1 MKNNKLNR
9 NVNKVITLTMAGA
22 VALSA
27 PLSFVYAS
35 PDASEEHEYTDIH
48 GVCDICGETKED
60 GNHFT
65 ENIDDGIIEID
76 PNDTENDK
84 KDDDVIIVDTCD
96 EDHIEYPFL
105 DLDND
110 GFCDNCGAEKKENT
124 ETEIPE
130 EKNLKDFTFFIKGYT
145 ASDEDI
151 TNIYNKLKTDGK
163 YKLSYSD
170 NKTEKDLKVK
180 VNIYNNNDEIIDNFV
195 LSNSDNIIKNLPDKN
210 EQGYEQF
217 SCKYELV
224 AENLHYTK
232 NGKYLMYSSIITE
245 DGEIPVLKLFQL
257 TPCISH
263 GIFESPIH
271 IEKELG
277 IVCDY
282 NSSDFDLDLFLEN
295 EEIKD
300 FLFKDVAL
308 NKDCCCES
316 GIPDLPDLPDIP
328 ETSETTESTETSETT
343 EEKPSTETSEEK
355 PSTETSETTEEKP
368 STETSEEKP
377 STETSETTEEKPST
391 ETSEEKPSTETS
403 ETTEEKPSTETSEE
417 KPSTETSETTEEKPS
432 TETSEEKPSTETS
445 ETTEEKPSTE
455 TTTTPTPEPVKPV
468 NPTPKPVKPVEPT
481 PTTETTTTTTTIT
494 EDRGK
499 VDPSETVK
507 NEMVQTGDI
516 ATNTYYGGYFLATAF
531 GVLTAFFKKFKK

>member
-35 PDASEEHEYTDIH
+35 PDADEQHEYTDIH

-124 ETEIPE
+124 ENTESTETTE
-130 EKNLKDFTFFIKGYT
+130 EPNEKVYKDFSFFIKGYNT

-195 LSNSDNIIKNLPDKN
+195 LSNSDNIIKNLLDED
-210 EQGYEQF
+210 EQGYKQF

-224 AENLHYTK
+224 ADNLHYTK
-232 NGKYLMYSSIITE
+232 NGKCFMYSSIKTE
-245 DGEIPVLKLFQL
+245 NGEIPVLKLFQL
-257 TPCISH
+257 TPCTNHSD
-263 GIFESPIH
+263 FENPVH
-271 IEKELG
+271 IEKEFG
-277 IVCDY
+277 VVCDY
-282 NSSDFDLDLFLEN
+282 NNPNFDLDLFLED
-295 EEIKD
+295 EEIENFFFGNIVVD
-300 FLFKDVAL
+300 
-308 NKDCCCES
+308 KDCCCVS
-316 GIPDLPDLPDIP
+316 GVPDLPDLPDIST
-328 ETSETTESTETSETT
+328 ETTETTESTETE
-343 EEKPSTETSEEK
+343 STETESSETE
-355 PSTETSETTEEKP
+355 STETE
-368 STETSEEKP
+368 STETES
-377 STETSETTEEKPST
+377 SETES
-391 ETSEEKPSTETS
+391 S
-403 ETTEEKPSTETSEE
+403 ETRT
-417 KPSTETSETTEEKPS
+417 
-432 TETSEEKPSTETS
+432 
-445 ETTEEKPSTE
+445 TE

-468 NPTPKPVKPVEPT
+468 NPVEPVKPVEPT
-481 PTTETTTTTTTIT
+481 PTPITTTTETTTTTTET
-494 EDRGK
+494 GK
-499 VDPSETVK
+499 VDPSEK
-507 NEMVQTGDI
+507 NEMVQTGDL
-516 ATNTYYGGYFLATAF
+516 ATNTYYGGYFLVTAF

>member
-9 NVNKVITLTMAGA
+9 NVNKVITIGMAGA

-35 PDASEEHEYTDIH
+35 PDADEQHEYTDIH

-60 GNHFT
+60 GNHFVD
-65 ENIDDGIIEID
+65 EIIDDGIIEID

-96 EDHIEYPFL
+96 EDHIEYPFV

-124 ETEIPE
+124 ENTESTEIPE
-130 EKNLKDFTFFIKGYT
+130 EKKDFTFFIKGYNT
-145 ASDEDI
+145 ASDKDI
-151 TNIYNKLKTDGK
+151 TNIYNKLKTEGK
-163 YKLSYSD
+163 YKLSYTD

-180 VNIYNNNDEIIDNFV
+180 VNIYNKNDKELIDNFI
-195 LSNSDNIIKNLPDKN
+195 LSNSDKIIKNLPDKDK
-210 EQGYEQF
+210 EGYEQF
-217 SCKYELV
+217 SCNYELV

-232 NGKYLMYSSIITE
+232 DGKCFMYSSIITE
-245 DGEIPVLKLFQL
+245 YGEIPVLKLFQL
-257 TPCISH
+257 TPCTNH

-271 IEKELG
+271 IEGEYG

-282 NSSDFDLDLFLEN
+282 NSPDFDLDLFLEN
-295 EEIKD
+295 EEIQK
-300 FLFKDVAL
+300 FFFPSLTP
-308 NKDCCCES
+308 NKDCVCAG
-316 GIPDLPDLPDIP
+316 GIPDLPPLPEIP
-328 ETSETTESTETSETT
+328 DTSESTETT
-343 EEKPSTETSEEK
+343 
-355 PSTETSETTEEKP
+355 
-368 STETSEEKP
+368 
-377 STETSETTEEKPST
+377 ETTEEKPST

-468 NPTPKPVKPVEPT
+468 NPTPEPVKPVEPT

>member
-60 GNHFT
+60 GNHFVD
-65 ENIDDGIIEID
+65 EIIDDGIIEID

-130 EKNLKDFTFFIKGYT
+130 EKNLKDFTFFIKGYNT
-145 ASDEDI
+145 ADDEDM
-151 TNIYNKLKTDGK
+151 TNIYNKLKTNGK

-210 EQGYEQF
+210 EQGHAQF

-224 AENLHYTK
+224 ADNLHYTK
-232 NGKYLMYSSIITE
+232 NNKCFMYSSIITE
-245 DGEIPVLKLFQL
+245 DGEIPVLKFFELGS
-257 TPCISH
+257 CKNH
-263 GIFESPIH
+263 GAFESPVH

-282 NSSDFDLDLFLEN
+282 NNPDFDLDLFLEN
-295 EEIKD
+295 EEIEN
-300 FLFKDVAL
+300 FFFSDVVVD
-308 NKDCCCES
+308 KDCCCAS
-316 GIPDLPDLPDIP
+316 GIPDLPDLPDI
-328 ETSETTESTETSETT
+328 STETTETT
-343 EEKPSTETSEEK
+343 EEPSTETTEEPSTETTEEPSTETTEEPSTETSEE
-355 PSTETSETTEEKP
+355 P
-368 STETSEEKP
+368 STETSEEP
-377 STETSETTEEKPST
+377 STETS
-391 ETSEEKPSTETS
+391 
-403 ETTEEKPSTETSEE
+403 
-417 KPSTETSETTEEKPS
+417 
-432 TETSEEKPSTETS
+432 
-445 ETTEEKPSTE
+445 EKPSTE

-468 NPTPKPVKPVEPT
+468 NPVEPVKPVEPT
-481 PTTETTTTTTTIT
+481 PTPITTTTETTTLT

-499 VDPSETVK
+499 VDPSESK

-516 ATNTYYGGYFLATAF
+516 GTTTYYGGYFLATGFA
-531 GVLTAFFKKFKK
+531 VLGAFFKKFKK

>member
-9 NVNKVITLTMAGA
+9 NVNKVITIGMAGA

-27 PLSFVYAS
+27 PLSFVYAA
-35 PDASEEHEYTDIH
+35 PDASEEHEYVDIH
-48 GVCDICGETKED
+48 GSCDICGESKED

-130 EKNLKDFTFFIKGYT
+130 EKNLKDFTFFIKGYNT

-245 DGEIPVLKLFQL
+245 DGEIPILKLFQL

-328 ETSETTESTETSETT
+328 ETSESTETTETT
-343 EEKPSTETSEEK
+343 EEPSTETTEIPSTETTEEPSTETTEEPSTETTEEPSTETTEEPSTETTEEPSTETTEEPSTETTEEPSTETSEE
-355 PSTETSETTEEKP
+355 P
-368 STETSEEKP
+368 STETSEE
-377 STETSETTEEKPST
+377 
-391 ETSEEKPSTETS
+391 
-403 ETTEEKPSTETSEE
+403 
-417 KPSTETSETTEEKPS
+417 
-432 TETSEEKPSTETS
+432 
-445 ETTEEKPSTE
+445 PSTE
-455 TTTTPTPEPVKPV
+455 TTTTTETTTPEPVKPV
-468 NPTPKPVKPVEPT
+468 NPTPEPVKPDDN
-481 PTTETTTTTTTIT
+481 TTTTTTTTLT

-499 VDPSETVK
+499 VDPSE
-507 NEMVQTGDI
+507 NEMVQTGDL
-516 ATNTYYGGYFLATAF
+516 ATNTYYGGYFLVTAF

>member
-1 MKNNKLNR
+1 MKNNKNI
-9 NVNKVITLTMAGA
+9 NKIITLGMAGA

-27 PLSFVYAS
+27 PLSFVYA
-35 PDASEEHEYTDIH
+35 TD
-48 GVCDICGETKED
+48 DI
-60 GNHFT
+60 
-65 ENIDDGIIEID
+65 
-76 PNDTENDK
+76 
-84 KDDDVIIVDTCD
+84 IIVDSCD
-96 EDHIEYPFL
+96 EDHIEYPFV

-130 EKNLKDFTFFIKGYT
+130 EKNLKDFTFFIKGYNT
-145 ASDEDI
+145 ADDEDM
-151 TNIYNKLKTDGK
+151 TNIYNKLKTNGK

-195 LSNSDNIIKNLPDKN
+195 LSNSDNIIKNLLDED
-210 EQGYEQF
+210 EQGYKQF

-232 NGKYLMYSSIITE
+232 DNKCFMYSSIKTE
-245 DGEIPVLKLFQL
+245 NGEIPVLKLFQL
-257 TPCISH
+257 TPCTNHSD
-263 GIFESPIH
+263 FENPVH
-271 IEKELG
+271 IEKEFG
-277 IVCDY
+277 VVCDY
-282 NSSDFDLDLFLEN
+282 NNPNFDLDLFLED
-295 EEIKD
+295 EEIENFFFGNIVVD
-300 FLFKDVAL
+300 
-308 NKDCCCES
+308 KDCCCVS
-316 GIPDLPDLPDIP
+316 GVPDLPDLPDIST
-328 ETSETTESTETSETT
+328 ETTETTESTETE
-343 EEKPSTETSEEK
+343 STETE
-355 PSTETSETTEEKP
+355 STETE
-368 STETSEEKP
+368 STETE
-377 STETSETTEEKPST
+377 STETEST
-391 ETSEEKPSTETS
+391 ETESSETESSETESTETESS
-403 ETTEEKPSTETSEE
+403 ETESSETESTETESSETE
-417 KPSTETSETTEEKPS
+417 STETESSETES
-432 TETSEEKPSTETS
+432 TETESTETESS
-445 ETTEEKPSTE
+445 ETESSETRTTE

-468 NPTPKPVKPVEPT
+468 NPVEPVKPVEPT

>member
-27 PLSFVYAS
+27 PLSFVYAA
-35 PDASEEHEYTDIH
+35 PDASEEHEYVDIH
-48 GVCDICGETKED
+48 GSCDICGESKED
-60 GNHFT
+60 GNHF
-65 ENIDDGIIEID
+65 I
-76 PNDTENDK
+76 
-84 KDDDVIIVDTCD
+84 DDVIIDDGVIEVDPDTS
-96 EDHIEYPFL
+96 EDDVIIDDTTEIP
-105 DLDND
+105 DTSETTDIIID
-110 GFCDNCGAEKKENT
+110 DATSEST
-124 ETEIPE
+124 ETESTETTE
-130 EKNLKDFTFFIKGYT
+130 EPDEKVYKDFSFFIKGYNT
-145 ASDEDI
+145 ASDKDI

-163 YKLSYSD
+163 YKLSYVD

-180 VNIYNNNDEIIDNFV
+180 VNIYNNDKELIDNFI
-195 LSNSDNIIKNLPDKN
+195 LSNSDKIIKNLPDKDK
-210 EQGYEQF
+210 EGYEQF
-217 SCKYELV
+217 SCNYELI

-232 NGKYLMYSSIITE
+232 DGKCFMYSSIITE
-245 DGEIPVLKLFQL
+245 DGEIPVLKFFRLVKC
-257 TPCISH
+257 TNCGNS
-263 GIFESPIH
+263 ESPIH
-271 IEKELG
+271 IDKEYG
-277 IVCDY
+277 VVCDY
-282 NSSDFDLDLFLEN
+282 NNPDFDLDLFLEN

-300 FLFKDVAL
+300 FFSVSGVID
-308 NKDCCCES
+308 KDCVCAG
-316 GIPDLPDLPDIP
+316 GIPDLPPLPEIP
-328 ETSETTESTETSETT
+328 DTSE
-343 EEKPSTETSEEK
+343 
-355 PSTETSETTEEKP
+355 
-368 STETSEEKP
+368 
-377 STETSETTEEKPST
+377 
-391 ETSEEKPSTETS
+391 
-403 ETTEEKPSTETSEE
+403 
-417 KPSTETSETTEEKPS
+417 STETSETTEEKPS

-468 NPTPKPVKPVEPT
+468 NPTPEPVKPVEPT

>member
-35 PDASEEHEYTDIH
+35 PDADEQHEYTDIH

-60 GNHFT
+60 GNHFVD
-65 ENIDDGIIEID
+65 EIIDDGIIEID

-96 EDHIEYPFL
+96 EDHIEYPFV

-124 ETEIPE
+124 ENTESTEIPE
-130 EKNLKDFTFFIKGYT
+130 EKKDFTFFIKGYNT
-145 ASDEDI
+145 ADDKNI

-195 LSNSDNIIKNLPDKN
+195 LSNSDNIIKNLLDED
-210 EQGYEQF
+210 EQGYKQF

-232 NGKYLMYSSIITE
+232 DNKCFMYSSIKTE
-245 DGEIPVLKLFQL
+245 NGEIPVLKLFQL
-257 TPCISH
+257 TPCTNHSD
-263 GIFESPIH
+263 FENPVH
-271 IEKELG
+271 IEKEFG
-277 IVCDY
+277 VVCDY
-282 NSSDFDLDLFLEN
+282 NNPNFDLDLFLED
-295 EEIKD
+295 EEIENFFFGNIVVD
-300 FLFKDVAL
+300 
-308 NKDCCCES
+308 KDCCCVS
-316 GIPDLPDLPDIP
+316 GVPDLPDLPDIST
-328 ETSETTESTETSETT
+328 ETTETTESTETE
-343 EEKPSTETSEEK
+343 STETESSETE
-355 PSTETSETTEEKP
+355 STETE
-368 STETSEEKP
+368 STETE
-377 STETSETTEEKPST
+377 STETESSETESSETEST
-391 ETSEEKPSTETS
+391 ETESSETESSETESTETESS
-403 ETTEEKPSTETSEE
+403 ETESTETESSETE
-417 KPSTETSETTEEKPS
+417 STETES
-432 TETSEEKPSTETS
+432 TETESTETESTETESS
-445 ETTEEKPSTE
+445 ETESSETRTTE

-468 NPTPKPVKPVEPT
+468 NPVEPVKPVEPT
-481 PTTETTTTTTTIT
+481 PTPITTTTETTTTTTET
-494 EDRGK
+494 GK
-499 VDPSETVK
+499 VDPSEK
-507 NEMVQTGDI
+507 NEIVQTGDL
-516 ATNTYYGGYFLATAF
+516 ATNTYYGGYFLTGGFA
-531 GVLTAFFKKFKK
+531 VLTAFFKKFKK

>member
-35 PDASEEHEYTDIH
+35 PDADEQHEYTDIH

-130 EKNLKDFTFFIKGYT
+130 EKNLKDFTFFIKGYNT

-210 EQGYEQF
+210 EQCYEQF

-257 TPCISH
+257 TPCTNHSD
-263 GIFESPIH
+263 FENPVH
-271 IEKELG
+271 IEKEFG
-277 IVCDY
+277 VVCDY
-282 NSSDFDLDLFLEN
+282 NNPNFDLDLFLED
-295 EEIKD
+295 EEIENFFFGNIVVD
-300 FLFKDVAL
+300 
-308 NKDCCCES
+308 KDCCCVS
-316 GIPDLPDLPDIP
+316 GVPDLPDLPDIST
-328 ETSETTESTETSETT
+328 ETTETTESTETE
-343 EEKPSTETSEEK
+343 STETE
-355 PSTETSETTEEKP
+355 STETE
-368 STETSEEKP
+368 STETE
-377 STETSETTEEKPST
+377 STETEST
-391 ETSEEKPSTETS
+391 ETESSETESSETESTETESS
-403 ETTEEKPSTETSEE
+403 ETESTETESSETE
-417 KPSTETSETTEEKPS
+417 STETESSETES
-432 TETSEEKPSTETS
+432 TETESTETESTETESTETESS
-445 ETTEEKPSTE
+445 ETESSETRTTE

-468 NPTPKPVKPVEPT
+468 NPVEPVKPVEPT
-481 PTTETTTTTTTIT
+481 PTPITTTTETTTTTTET
-494 EDRGK
+494 GK
-499 VDPSETVK
+499 VDPSEK
-507 NEMVQTGDI
+507 NEIVQTGDL

>member
-35 PDASEEHEYTDIH
+35 PDADEQHEYTDIH

-60 GNHFT
+60 GNHFVD
-65 ENIDDGIIEID
+65 EIIDDGIIEID

-96 EDHIEYPFL
+96 EDHIEYPFV

-124 ETEIPE
+124 ENTESTEIPE
-130 EKNLKDFTFFIKGYT
+130 EKKDFTFFIKGYNT
-145 ASDEDI
+145 ADDKNI

-195 LSNSDNIIKNLPDKN
+195 LSNSDNIIKNLLDED
-210 EQGYEQF
+210 EQGYKQF

-224 AENLHYTK
+224 ADNLHYTK
-232 NGKYLMYSSIITE
+232 NGKCFMYSSIKTE
-245 DGEIPVLKLFQL
+245 NGEIPVLKLFQL
-257 TPCISH
+257 TPCTNHSD
-263 GIFESPIH
+263 FENPVH
-271 IEKELG
+271 IEKEFG
-277 IVCDY
+277 VVCDY
-282 NSSDFDLDLFLEN
+282 NNPNFDLDLFLED
-295 EEIKD
+295 EEIENFFFGNIVVD
-300 FLFKDVAL
+300 
-308 NKDCCCES
+308 KDCCCVS
-316 GIPDLPDLPDIP
+316 GVPDLPDLPDIST
-328 ETSETTESTETSETT
+328 ETTETTESTETE
-343 EEKPSTETSEEK
+343 STETESSETE
-355 PSTETSETTEEKP
+355 STETE
-368 STETSEEKP
+368 STETES
-377 STETSETTEEKPST
+377 SETES
-391 ETSEEKPSTETS
+391 S
-403 ETTEEKPSTETSEE
+403 ETRT
-417 KPSTETSETTEEKPS
+417 
-432 TETSEEKPSTETS
+432 
-445 ETTEEKPSTE
+445 TE

-468 NPTPKPVKPVEPT
+468 NPVEPVKPVEPT
-481 PTTETTTTTTTIT
+481 PTPITTTTETTTTTTET
-494 EDRGK
+494 GK
-499 VDPSETVK
+499 VDPSEK
-507 NEMVQTGDI
+507 NEMVQTGDL
-516 ATNTYYGGYFLATAF
+516 ATNTYYGGYFLVTAF

>member
-35 PDASEEHEYTDIH
+35 PDADEQHEYTDIH

-124 ETEIPE
+124 ENTESTETTE
-130 EKNLKDFTFFIKGYT
+130 EPNEKVYKDFSFFIKGYNT

-195 LSNSDNIIKNLPDKN
+195 LSNSDNIIKNLPDED
-210 EQGYEQF
+210 EQGHAQF

-224 AENLHYTK
+224 ADNLHYTK
-232 NGKYLMYSSIITE
+232 NNKCFMYSSIITE
-245 DGEIPVLKLFQL
+245 DGEIPVLKFFELGS
-257 TPCISH
+257 CKNH
-263 GIFESPIH
+263 GVFESPVH
-271 IEKELG
+271 VEKELG

-282 NSSDFDLDLFLEN
+282 NNPDFDLDLFLEN
-295 EEIKD
+295 EEIEN
-300 FLFKDVAL
+300 FFFNDVVVD
-308 NKDCCCES
+308 KDCCCVS
-316 GIPDLPDLPDIP
+316 GIPDLPELPDLP

-343 EEKPSTETSEEK
+343 AEKPSTETSEEK

-391 ETSEEKPSTETS
+391 ETSEEKPSTET
-403 ETTEEKPSTETSEE
+403 TTT
-417 KPSTETSETTEEKPS
+417 
-432 TETSEEKPSTETS
+432 
-445 ETTEEKPSTE
+445 TE
-455 TTTTPTPEPVKPV
+455 TTTPEPVKPV
-468 NPTPKPVKPVEPT
+468 NPVEPVKPVEPT
-481 PTTETTTTTTTIT
+481 PTPITTTTETTTTTTET
-494 EDRGK
+494 GK
-499 VDPSETVK
+499 VDPSEK
-507 NEMVQTGDI
+507 NEMVQTGDL
-516 ATNTYYGGYFLATAF
+516 ATNTYYGGYFLVTAF

>member
-232 NGKYLMYSSIITE
+232 NGKCFMYSSIKTE
-245 DGEIPVLKLFQL
+245 NGEIPVLKLFQL
-257 TPCISH
+257 TPCTNHSD
-263 GIFESPIH
+263 FENPVH
-271 IEKELG
+271 IEKEFG
-277 IVCDY
+277 VVCDY
-282 NSSDFDLDLFLEN
+282 NNPNFDLDLFLED
-295 EEIKD
+295 EEIENFFFGNIVVD
-300 FLFKDVAL
+300 
-308 NKDCCCES
+308 KDCCCVS
-316 GIPDLPDLPDIP
+316 GVPDLPDLPDIST
-328 ETSETTESTETSETT
+328 ETTETTESTETE
-343 EEKPSTETSEEK
+343 STETESSETE
-355 PSTETSETTEEKP
+355 STETE
-368 STETSEEKP
+368 STETES
-377 STETSETTEEKPST
+377 SETES
-391 ETSEEKPSTETS
+391 S
-403 ETTEEKPSTETSEE
+403 ETRT
-417 KPSTETSETTEEKPS
+417 
-432 TETSEEKPSTETS
+432 
-445 ETTEEKPSTE
+445 TE

-468 NPTPKPVKPVEPT
+468 NPVEPVKPVEPT
-481 PTTETTTTTTTIT
+481 PTPITTTTETTTTTTET
-494 EDRGK
+494 GK
-499 VDPSETVK
+499 VDPSEK
-507 NEMVQTGDI
+507 NEMVQTGDL
-516 ATNTYYGGYFLATAF
+516 ATNTYYGGYFLVTAF

>member
-9 NVNKVITLTMAGA
+9 NVNKVITIGMAGA

-35 PDASEEHEYTDIH
+35 PDADEQHEYTDIH

-60 GNHFT
+60 GNHFVD
-65 ENIDDGIIEID
+65 EIIDDGIIEID

-96 EDHIEYPFL
+96 EDHIEYPFV

-124 ETEIPE
+124 ENTESTETTE
-130 EKNLKDFTFFIKGYT
+130 EPNEKVYKDFSFFIKGYNT
-145 ASDEDI
+145 ASDKDI

-163 YKLSYSD
+163 YKLSYVD

-180 VNIYNNNDEIIDNFV
+180 VNIYNNDKELIDNFI
-195 LSNSDNIIKNLPDKN
+195 LSNSDKIIKNLPDKDK
-210 EQGYEQF
+210 EGYEQF
-217 SCKYELV
+217 SCNYELI

-232 NGKYLMYSSIITE
+232 DGKCFMYSSIITE
-245 DGEIPVLKLFQL
+245 DGEIPVLKFFRLVKC
-257 TPCISH
+257 TNCGNS
-263 GIFESPIH
+263 ESPIH
-271 IEKELG
+271 IDKEYG
-277 IVCDY
+277 VVCDY
-282 NSSDFDLDLFLEN
+282 NNPDFDLDLFLEN

-300 FLFKDVAL
+300 FFSVSGVID
-308 NKDCCCES
+308 KDCVCAG
-316 GIPDLPDLPDIP
+316 GIPDLPPLPEIP
-328 ETSETTESTETSETT
+328 DTSE
-343 EEKPSTETSEEK
+343 
-355 PSTETSETTEEKP
+355 STETSETTEEKP

-468 NPTPKPVKPVEPT
+468 EPT

>member
-35 PDASEEHEYTDIH
+35 PDADEQHEYTDIH

-60 GNHFT
+60 GNHFVD
-65 ENIDDGIIEID
+65 EIIDDGIIEID

-96 EDHIEYPFL
+96 EDHIEYPFV

-130 EKNLKDFTFFIKGYT
+130 EKNLKDFTFFIKGYNT
-145 ASDEDI
+145 ADDENI
-151 TNIYNKLKTDGK
+151 INIYNKLKTDGK
-163 YKLSYSD
+163 YKLSYND

-195 LSNSDNIIKNLPDKN
+195 LSNSDNIIKNLPDED
-210 EQGYEQF
+210 EQGHKQF

-224 AENLHYTK
+224 ADNLHYTK
-232 NGKYLMYSSIITE
+232 NNKCFMYSSIITE
-245 DGEIPVLKLFQL
+245 DGEIPILKFFELGS
-257 TPCISH
+257 CKNH
-263 GIFESPIH
+263 GVFESPVH

-282 NSSDFDLDLFLEN
+282 NNPDFDLDLFLEN
-295 EEIKD
+295 EEIEN
-300 FLFKDVAL
+300 FFFSDVVVD
-308 NKDCCCES
+308 KDCCCAS
-316 GIPDLPDLPDIP
+316 GIPDLPELPDLP
-328 ETSETTESTETSETT
+328 ETSETTESTETSENT

-377 STETSETTEEKPST
+377 STETSESTEEKPST
-391 ETSEEKPSTETS
+391 ETSEEKPSTET
-403 ETTEEKPSTETSEE
+403 TT
-417 KPSTETSETTEEKPS
+417 
-432 TETSEEKPSTETS
+432 
-445 ETTEEKPSTE
+445 TE
-455 TTTTPTPEPVKPV
+455 TTTPEPVKPV
-468 NPTPKPVKPVEPT
+468 NPVEPVKPVEPT
-481 PTTETTTTTTTIT
+481 PTPITTTTETTTTTTET
-494 EDRGK
+494 GK
-499 VDPSETVK
+499 VDPSEK
-507 NEMVQTGDI
+507 NEMVQTGDL
-516 ATNTYYGGYFLATAF
+516 ATNTYYGGYFLVTAF

>member
-9 NVNKVITLTMAGA
+9 NVNKVITIGMAGA

-27 PLSFVYAS
+27 PLSFVYAA
-35 PDASEEHEYTDIH
+35 PDASEEHEYVDIH
-48 GVCDICGETKED
+48 GSCDICGESKED
-60 GNHFT
+60 GNHF
-65 ENIDDGIIEID
+65 
-76 PNDTENDK
+76 
-84 KDDDVIIVDTCD
+84 DDVIIDDGVIEVDPDTS
-96 EDHIEYPFL
+96 EDDVIIDDTTEIP
-105 DLDND
+105 DTSETTDIIID
-110 GFCDNCGAEKKENT
+110 DATSEST
-124 ETEIPE
+124 ETESTETTE
-130 EKNLKDFTFFIKGYT
+130 EPDEKVYKDFSFFIKGYNT
-145 ASDEDI
+145 ASDKDI

-163 YKLSYSD
+163 YKLSYVD

-180 VNIYNNNDEIIDNFV
+180 VNIYNNDKELIDNFI
-195 LSNSDNIIKNLPDKN
+195 LSNSDKIIKNLPDKDK
-210 EQGYEQF
+210 EGYEQF
-217 SCKYELV
+217 SCNYELI

-232 NGKYLMYSSIITE
+232 DGKCFMYSSIITE
-245 DGEIPVLKLFQL
+245 DGEIPVLKFFRLVKC
-257 TPCISH
+257 TNCGNS
-263 GIFESPIH
+263 ESPIH
-271 IEKELG
+271 IDKEYG
-277 IVCDY
+277 VVWDY
-282 NSSDFDLDLFLEN
+282 NNPDFDLDLFLEN

-300 FLFKDVAL
+300 FFSVSGVID
-308 NKDCCCES
+308 KDCVCAG
-316 GIPDLPDLPDIP
+316 GIPDLPPLPEIP
-328 ETSETTESTETSETT
+328 DTSE
-343 EEKPSTETSEEK
+343 
-355 PSTETSETTEEKP
+355 STETSETTEEKP

-468 NPTPKPVKPVEPT
+468 NPTPEPVKPVEPT

>member
-27 PLSFVYAS
+27 PLSFVYAA
-35 PDASEEHEYTDIH
+35 PDASEEHEYVDIH
-48 GVCDICGETKED
+48 GSCDICGESKED
-60 GNHFT
+60 GNHF
-65 ENIDDGIIEID
+65 I
-76 PNDTENDK
+76 
-84 KDDDVIIVDTCD
+84 DDVIIDDGVIEVDPDTS
-96 EDHIEYPFL
+96 EDDVIIDDTTEIP
-105 DLDND
+105 DTSETTDIIID
-110 GFCDNCGAEKKENT
+110 DATSEST
-124 ETEIPE
+124 ETESTETTE
-130 EKNLKDFTFFIKGYT
+130 ELDEKVYKDFSFFIKGYNT
-145 ASDEDI
+145 ASDKDI
-151 TNIYNKLKTDGK
+151 TNIYNKLKTEGK
-163 YKLSYSD
+163 YKLSYTD

-180 VNIYNNNDEIIDNFV
+180 VNIYNKNDKELIDNFI
-195 LSNSDNIIKNLPDKN
+195 LSNSDKIIKNLPDKDK
-210 EQGYEQF
+210 EGYEQF
-217 SCKYELV
+217 SCNYELV

-232 NGKYLMYSSIITE
+232 DGKCFMYSSIITE
-245 DGEIPVLKLFQL
+245 YGEIPVLKLFQL
-257 TPCISH
+257 TPCTNH

-271 IEKELG
+271 IEGEYG

-282 NSSDFDLDLFLEN
+282 NSPDFDLDLFLEN
-295 EEIKD
+295 EEIQK
-300 FLFKDVAL
+300 FFFPSLTP
-308 NKDCCCES
+308 NKDCVCAG
-316 GIPDLPDLPDIP
+316 GIPDLPPLPEIP
-328 ETSETTESTETSETT
+328 DTSESTETT
-343 EEKPSTETSEEK
+343 
-355 PSTETSETTEEKP
+355 ETTEEKP

-468 NPTPKPVKPVEPT
+468 NPTPEPVKPVEPT

>member
-1 MKNNKLNR
+1 MKNNKNI
-9 NVNKVITLTMAGA
+9 NKIITLGMAGA
-22 VALSA
+22 VALST
-27 PLSFVYAS
+27 PLSFVYA
-35 PDASEEHEYTDIH
+35 TD
-48 GVCDICGETKED
+48 DI
-60 GNHFT
+60 
-65 ENIDDGIIEID
+65 
-76 PNDTENDK
+76 
-84 KDDDVIIVDTCD
+84 IIVDSCD
-96 EDHIEYPFL
+96 EDHIEYPFV

-110 GFCDNCGAEKKENT
+110 GFCDNCGTEKKENT
-124 ETEIPE
+124 ENTETETPD
-130 EKNLKDFTFFIKGYT
+130 EKNLKDFTFFIKGYNT

-210 EQGYEQF
+210 EQGYKQF

-328 ETSETTESTETSETT
+328 ETSETTESTETSENT

-417 KPSTETSETTEEKPS
+417 KPSTETSESTEEKPS
-432 TETSEEKPSTETS
+432 TETSEEKPSTET
-445 ETTEEKPSTE
+445 TTTE
-455 TTTTPTPEPVKPV
+455 TTTPEPVKPV
-468 NPTPKPVKPVEPT
+468 NPVEPVKPVEPT
-481 PTTETTTTTTTIT
+481 PTPITTTTETTTTTTET
-494 EDRGK
+494 GK
-499 VDPSETVK
+499 VDPSEK
-507 NEMVQTGDI
+507 NEMVQTGDL
-516 ATNTYYGGYFLATAF
+516 ATNTYYGGYFLTGGFA
-531 GVLTAFFKKFKK
+531 VLTAFFKKFKK

>member
-9 NVNKVITLTMAGA
+9 NVNKVITIGMAGA

-27 PLSFVYAS
+27 PLSFVYAA
-35 PDASEEHEYTDIH
+35 PDASEEHEYVDIH
-48 GVCDICGETKED
+48 GSCDICGESKED
-60 GNHFT
+60 GNHF
-65 ENIDDGIIEID
+65 
-76 PNDTENDK
+76 
-84 KDDDVIIVDTCD
+84 DDVIIDDGVIEVDPDTS
-96 EDHIEYPFL
+96 EDDVIIDDTTEIP
-105 DLDND
+105 DTSETTDIIID
-110 GFCDNCGAEKKENT
+110 DATSEST
-124 ETEIPE
+124 ETESTETTE
-130 EKNLKDFTFFIKGYT
+130 EPDEKVYKDFSFFIKGYNT
-145 ASDEDI
+145 ASDKDI

-163 YKLSYSD
+163 YKLSYVD

-180 VNIYNNNDEIIDNFV
+180 VNIYNNDKELIDNFI
-195 LSNSDNIIKNLPDKN
+195 LSNSDKIIKNLPDKDK
-210 EQGYEQF
+210 EGYEQF
-217 SCKYELV
+217 SCNYELI

-232 NGKYLMYSSIITE
+232 DGKCFMYSSIITE
-245 DGEIPVLKLFQL
+245 DGEIPVLKFFRLVKC
-257 TPCISH
+257 TNCGNS
-263 GIFESPIH
+263 ESPIH
-271 IEKELG
+271 IDKEYG
-277 IVCDY
+277 VVCDY
-282 NSSDFDLDLFLEN
+282 NNPDFDLDLFLEN

-300 FLFKDVAL
+300 FFSVSGVID
-308 NKDCCCES
+308 KDCVCAG
-316 GIPDLPDLPDIP
+316 GIPDLPPLPEIP
-328 ETSETTESTETSETT
+328 DTSESTETSETT

-355 PSTETSETTEEKP
+355 PSTETSETT
-368 STETSEEKP
+368 
-377 STETSETTEEKPST
+377 
-391 ETSEEKPSTETS
+391 EEKPSTETS

-468 NPTPKPVKPVEPT
+468 EPT

>member
-151 TNIYNKLKTDGK
+151 TNIYNKLKTNGK

-217 SCKYELV
+217 SCVYELV
-224 AENLHYTK
+224 ADNLHYTK
-232 NGKYLMYSSIITE
+232 NGKCFMYSSIITE
-245 DGEIPVLKLFQL
+245 DGEIPVLKFFELGS
-257 TPCISH
+257 CKNH
-263 GIFESPIH
+263 GVFESPVH

-282 NSSDFDLDLFLEN
+282 NNPDFDLDLFLEN
-295 EEIKD
+295 EEIEN
-300 FLFKDVAL
+300 FFFSDVVVD
-308 NKDCCCES
+308 KDCCCVS
-316 GIPDLPDLPDIP
+316 GIPDLPDLPDIS
-328 ETSETTESTETSETT
+328 TETTESTEEPSTETT
-343 EEKPSTETSEEK
+343 EEPSTETSEE
-355 PSTETSETTEEKP
+355 P
-368 STETSEEKP
+368 STETSEEP
-377 STETSETTEEKPST
+377 STETS
-391 ETSEEKPSTETS
+391 
-403 ETTEEKPSTETSEE
+403 
-417 KPSTETSETTEEKPS
+417 
-432 TETSEEKPSTETS
+432 
-445 ETTEEKPSTE
+445 EKPSTE
-455 TTTTPTPEPVKPV
+455 TTTTTETTTPEPVKPV
-468 NPTPKPVKPVEPT
+468 NPTPEPVKPDDN
-481 PTTETTTTTTTIT
+481 TTTTTTTTLT

-499 VDPSETVK
+499 VDPSEK
-507 NEMVQTGDI
+507 NEMVQTGDL
-516 ATNTYYGGYFLATAF
+516 ATNTYYGGYFLVTAF

>member
-35 PDASEEHEYTDIH
+35 PDADEQHEYTDIH

-60 GNHFT
+60 GNHFVD
-65 ENIDDGIIEID
+65 EIIDDGIIEID

-84 KDDDVIIVDTCD
+84 KDDDVIIDDTTEIPD
-96 EDHIEYPFL
+96 TSETTDIIIDDATSES
-105 DLDND
+105 
-110 GFCDNCGAEKKENT
+110 T
-124 ETEIPE
+124 ETESTETTE
-130 EKNLKDFTFFIKGYT
+130 EPDEKVYKDFSFFIKGYNT
-145 ASDEDI
+145 ASDKDI
-151 TNIYNKLKTDGK
+151 TNIYNKLKTEGK
-163 YKLSYSD
+163 YKLSYTD

-180 VNIYNNNDEIIDNFV
+180 VNIYNNDKELIDNFI
-195 LSNSDNIIKNLPDKN
+195 LSNSDKIIKNLPDKDK
-210 EQGYEQF
+210 EGYEQF
-217 SCKYELV
+217 SCNYELI

-232 NGKYLMYSSIITE
+232 DGKCFMYSSIITE
-245 DGEIPVLKLFQL
+245 DGEIPVLKFFRLVKC
-257 TPCISH
+257 TNCGNS
-263 GIFESPIH
+263 ESPIH
-271 IEKELG
+271 IDKEYG
-277 IVCDY
+277 VVCDY
-282 NSSDFDLDLFLEN
+282 NTPDFDLDLFLEN

-300 FLFKDVAL
+300 FFSVSGVID
-308 NKDCCCES
+308 KDCVCAG
-316 GIPDLPDLPDIP
+316 GIPDLPPLPEIP
-328 ETSETTESTETSETT
+328 DTSE
-343 EEKPSTETSEEK
+343 
-355 PSTETSETTEEKP
+355 
-368 STETSEEKP
+368 

-468 NPTPKPVKPVEPT
+468 EPT

>member
-27 PLSFVYAS
+27 PLSFVYAA
-35 PDASEEHEYTDIH
+35 PDASEEHEYVDIH
-48 GVCDICGETKED
+48 GSCDICGESKED
-60 GNHFT
+60 GNHF
-65 ENIDDGIIEID
+65 I
-76 PNDTENDK
+76 
-84 KDDDVIIVDTCD
+84 DDVIIDDGVIEVDPDTS
-96 EDHIEYPFL
+96 EDDVIIDDTTEIP
-105 DLDND
+105 DTSETTDIIID
-110 GFCDNCGAEKKENT
+110 DATSEST
-124 ETEIPE
+124 ETESTETTE
-130 EKNLKDFTFFIKGYT
+130 ELDEKVYKDFSFFIKGYNT
-145 ASDEDI
+145 ASDKDI
-151 TNIYNKLKTDGK
+151 TNIYNKLKTEGK
-163 YKLSYSD
+163 YKLSYTD

-180 VNIYNNNDEIIDNFV
+180 VNIYNKNDKELIDNFI
-195 LSNSDNIIKNLPDKN
+195 LSNSDKIIKNLPDKDK
-210 EQGYEQF
+210 EGYEQF
-217 SCKYELV
+217 SCNYELV

-232 NGKYLMYSSIITE
+232 DGKCFMYSSIITE
-245 DGEIPVLKLFQL
+245 YGEIPVLKLFQL
-257 TPCISH
+257 TPCTNH

-271 IEKELG
+271 IEGEYG

-282 NSSDFDLDLFLEN
+282 NSPDFDLDLFLEN
-295 EEIKD
+295 EEIQK
-300 FLFKDVAL
+300 FFFPSLTP
-308 NKDCCCES
+308 NKDCVCAG
-316 GIPDLPDLPDIP
+316 GIPDLPPLPEIP
-328 ETSETTESTETSETT
+328 DTIESTETT
-343 EEKPSTETSEEK
+343 
-355 PSTETSETTEEKP
+355 ETTEEKP

-468 NPTPKPVKPVEPT
+468 NPTPEPVKPVEPT